1 MDPHVHWQHLVKA
14 GVNRCTGW
22 SSKPL
27 IQWSHRT

>member
-1 MDPHVHWQHLVKA
+1 MDPHVHWQHLVRA
-14 GVNRCTGW
+14 GVNGCTGW